1 MEKLVLE
8 LVGLDCPNCA
18 QKINQRVSKLSNVS
32 SSSLDFI
39 NKKLMVTAESNTV
52 IGDIKRIVSELEP
65 DVEVKPYER
74 HSHTHEYKDRTRE
87 IIEIALSL
95 VLFVLAFIID
105 SKVPNIV
112 ISLLAFLIAGYG
124 VIISAVRNLVKGEAF
139 DETLLMTIATIGAL
153 CIGDF
158 REGAAVM
165 IFFRVGELFQD
176 IAVERSRKSIT
187 SLLGLK
193 SNTVNIKVGNEIKE
207 IETEKVNVGD
217 IMVVRVGERVPIDGV
232 VVSGST
238 SFDASALTGEAVPV
252 EAEEGSEVLSGSV
265 NMTSVVE
272 IKATKKYIDS
282 TISKI
287 LEMVENASE
296 RKADAEKFITKFARV
311 YTPIVVAAA
320 VLLILIPSIITGF
333 SQFTTWLYRGLLF
346 LVISCPCALVISVPL
361 SFFAG
366 IGGASR
372 KGILIKGA
380 KNIES
385 LSKLKSMAF
394 DKTGTL
400 TEGKFKVTDIIPYS
414 DDVDRDYILKIA
426 AYAESMSTHPIA
438 HSIVEKYNKPIDS
451 SALSEVIEVSG
462 SGVKAKINGH
472 EVLCGTKKLLENNS
486 VSAEFKYDGGT
497 SVYVALDGRYIGV
510 VLLGDSIKKE
520 SKSAIEKL
528 KTKGIS
534 VTLLT
539 GDKKQTAENTAK
551 ELGIENVFSELLPA
565 DKVSKVEELISNK
578 DKRNVGF
585 VGDGINDAP
594 VIARADVG
602 FAMGGLGS
610 DIAIEA
616 ADVVLMKDN
625 PMSIPTAVSI
635 SQKTM
640 RIVKENIVF
649 AIGVKLLVMIL
660 GAIGIADMWEA
671 VFADVGVSVIAIL
684 NSLRA
689 MRLKNKT
696 N

>member
-1 MEKLVLE
+1 MEKLIFE
-8 LVGLDCPNCA
+8 LAGLDCPNCA
-18 QKINQRVSKLSNVS
+18 QKINQRVSRLSNVS
-32 SSSLDFI
+32 TSDIDFI
-39 NKKLMVTAESNTV
+39 SKKLVVNAENSTV
-52 IGDIKRIVSELEP
+52 IGDIMRIVREIEP

-74 HSHTHEYKDRTRE
+74 HNTSVHISRTKE
-87 IIEIALSL
+87 IIEIAVSF
-95 VLFVLAFIID
+95 VLFVISFFIEPEAAEI
-105 SKVPNIV
+105 I
-112 ISLLAFLIAGYG
+112 ISIAAFLVAGYG
-124 VIISAVRNLVKGEAF
+124 VIISAVRNLIKGEAF
-139 DETLLMTIATIGAL
+139 DETLLMTIASIGAL
-153 CIGDF
+153 CIGDV

-165 IFFRVGELFQD
+165 IFFRVGELFQE

-187 SLLGLK
+187 SLIGLK

-217 IMVVRVGERVPIDGV
+217 VMVVRVGERVPIDGV
-232 VVSGST
+232 VVSGTT
-238 SFDASALTGEAVPV
+238 SFDISALTGESIPI
-252 EAEEGSEVLSGSV
+252 EADKGSEILSGSV
-265 NMTSVVE
+265 NLSSVVE

-282 TISKI
+282 TITKI
-287 LEMVENASE
+287 LEMVESASE

-320 VLLILIPSIITGF
+320 VLLVLIPSIITGF

-385 LSKLKSMAF
+385 LSKLKSIAF

-400 TEGKFKVTDIIPYS
+400 TEGRFKVIDIISYKN
-414 DDVDRDYILKIA
+414 DIDKDYILKIA

-438 HSIVEKYNKPIDS
+438 LSIVEKYNKPIDS
-451 SALSEVIEVSG
+451 SALSEINETAG

-472 EVLCGTKKLLENNS
+472 EVLCGTKKLLEKYS
-486 VSAEFKYDGGT
+486 ISTDLKYDDYT
-497 SVYVALDGRYIGV
+497 CVYVALDGSCIGA
-510 VLLGDSIKKE
+510 VLLGDSIKE
-520 SKSAIEKL
+520 TSGSAIEELRCKEI
-528 KTKGIS
+528 TSI
-534 VTLLT
+534 LLT
-539 GDKKQTAENTAK
+539 GDKKQIAEKTAR
-551 ELGIENVFSELLPA
+551 ELKIENVFSELLPA
-565 DKVSKVEELISNK
+565 DKVKKVEELIGNK

-610 DIAIEA
+610 DVAIEA
-616 ADVVLMKDN
+616 ADVVLMNDD
-625 PMSIPTAVSI
+625 PMSIPVAVKI

-649 AIGVKLLVMIL
+649 AIGIKLLVMIL

-671 VFADVGVSVIAIL
+671 VFADVGVSAIAIL

-689 MRLKNKT
+689 MILKK
-696 N
+696 

>member
-1 MEKLVLE
+1 MEKFVLE

-18 QKINQRVSKLSNVS
+18 QKINQRVLKLSCVS
-32 SSSLDFI
+32 ASNLDFI
-39 NKKLMVTAESNTV
+39 NKKLVVTAESSSV
-52 IGDIKRIVSELEP
+52 IDDIKKIVGELEP
-65 DVEVKPYER
+65 DVEVRPYER
-74 HSHTHEYKDRTRE
+74 HSNSHEQKNRTRE
-87 IIEIALSL
+87 IIEIAVSF
-95 VLFVLAFIID
+95 VLFIMSFVFTSDVPEII
-105 SKVPNIV
+105 

-124 VIISAVRNLVKGEAF
+124 VIISAVRNLIKGEAF
-139 DETLLMTIATIGAL
+139 DETLLMTIASIGAL
-153 CIGDF
+153 CIGDV

-207 IETEKVNVGD
+207 IETENVNVGD

-232 VVSGST
+232 VVSGSS
-238 SFDASALTGEAVPV
+238 SFDSSALTGEAVPV
-252 EAEEGSEVLSGSV
+252 EAEEGDEVLSGSV

-272 IKATKKYIDS
+272 IKSTKKYIDS
-282 TISKI
+282 TIAKI

-333 SQFTTWLYRGLLF
+333 SQFSTWLYRGLLF

-414 DDVDRDYILKIA
+414 DDVDKDYILKIA

-438 HSIVEKYNKPIDS
+438 QSIVEKYNKPIDS
-451 SALSEVIEVSG
+451 SALSEVVETAG

-472 EVLCGTKKLLENNS
+472 EVLCGTQKLLEKNS
-486 VSAEFKYDGGT
+486 VSAEFKYDSST
-497 SVYVALDGRYIGV
+497 CVYLALDGRYIGV
-510 VLLGDSIKKE
+510 VLLGDSIKND
-520 SKSAIEKL
+520 SKYAVEKL
-528 KTKGIS
+528 KSKGIS

-539 GDKKQTAENTAK
+539 GDKKQAAERTAK
-551 ELGIENVFSELLPA
+551 ALGIENVFSELLPA
-565 DKVSKVEELISNK
+565 DKVEKVEELISNK
-578 DKRNVGF
+578 DNRNVGF

-616 ADVVLMKDN
+616 ADVVLMNDA
-625 PMSIPTAVSI
+625 PISIPTAVSI

-640 RIVKENIVF
+640 RIVKQNIVF
-649 AIGVKLLVMIL
+649 AIGIKLLVMIL
-660 GAIGIADMWEA
+660 GAVGIADMWEA

-689 MRLKNKT
+689 MTIKNET